1 MLKPDNKT
9 TRLRLVINS
18 SLKCPKTWL
27 SLNNMMMKGPNVLG
41 DI

>member
-1 MLKPDNKT
+1 MLKPDDEN
-9 TRLRLVINS
+9 TRLRLVIYSN
-18 SLKCPKTWL
+18 LKCPKTGL